1 MPICI
6 HVDELQQAE
15 EAIRD
20 AELQETDMIPFG
32 HVSLEEIRSFNK
44 DTFAACQFQTL
55 LLVEPCD
62 LLNPGRAKQ
71 DLNSSKDALIESVM
85 PNAYA
90 LVLNI
95 LLCEEGF
102 TMNVSFDPA
111 VVDNLQVQ
119 RLIEQFEATL
129 GQLWEPHVTTLAV
142 TMRDLSS
149 MSRRDLEDIWHWN
162 CLLPEKEEKFVHDLI
177 SIQARRQ
184 PNAPAIS
191 AWDGEASYGELDD
204 TSSRLAHHLKE
215 LGIGAKTLV
224 PICFEKSMWTS
235 VAMLGVMKAGAAF
248 VAMDAS
254 QPEQRL
260 TVIVQQIGANVIL
273 TSAAQ
278 EGLARALGVRPIV
291 ISRKSTQV
299 PSTKPY
305 QKMHRDKTSTS
316 DSLYAIFTSATTGTP
331 KGALMTHTNF
341 SSAIKHQAAVL
352 GFSPRSRVFDF
363 ASYSF
368 DVAINNALMTLS
380 VGGCICVP
388 SEDDRRDDIE
398 GAIAR
403 LKANYMQLTPSVA
416 CLVNPSDAPSI
427 EMVNFSGEKVNP
439 SYIVHWMPKARV
451 LNTYGPSECA
461 VTCVANTKIE
471 SPLDVL
477 SIGKGIGAVIWIV
490 SVPDHQVLVPI
501 GAIGELLIEG
511 PLVGSGY
518 LGNVEKTEAVFIS
531 DPPWLLNGIKGHRP
545 GRHGRLYKTGDLV
558 RYRPDGSLEYVGR
571 VDTQVKLH
579 GQRLELGEVE
589 YNPRQH
595 IPKAVDIIA
604 EVVEIESNCQMNQIL
619 IAFIC
624 LKDTATLASKTSE
637 IKKKLHAYLPSYM
650 VPSAYVPILT
660 VPITLSGKTDR
671 RQLRELAS
679 SLSREQLFDAGGSLM
694 TIGRMGEMWHCRHSR
709 GENYRNYGL
718 KS

>member
-1 MPICI
+1 MMEKYWLSQLRGSESISIFPALPDKSYRPQAKAQIDQRSAINPRLRLGVSFSAVVRVAWSLLISRITNSNRVVFGAAVSDHADRQPVVGCNGSSRWRIVPICI

-20 AELQETDMIPFG
+20 AELQETDMMPFG
-32 HVSLEEIRSFNK
+32 HVSLEEIRRFSN
-44 DTFAACQFQTL
+44 DTFAACQFQTI
-55 LLVEPCD
+55 LLVELCD

-71 DLNSSKDALIESVM
+71 DLNSSKDAPIESIM

-129 GQLWEPHVTTLAV
+129 GQLWEPHVTPLAV

-149 MSRRDLEDIWHWN
+149 ISRRDLEDIWHWN

-184 PNAPAIS
+184 PNAPAICG
-191 AWDGEASYGELDD
+191 WDGEASYGELDD
-204 TSSRLAHHLKE
+204 ISSRLAHHLKE
-215 LGIGAKTLV
+215 LGIGAKMLV

-235 VAMLGVMKAGAAF
+235 VAILGVMKAGAAF

-260 TVIVQQIGANVIL
+260 TVIFQQIGANAIL

-299 PSTKPY
+299 LSTEPC
-305 QKMHRDKTSTS
+305 QKTHGDKTSTS
-316 DSLYAIFTSATTGTP
+316 DSLYAVFTSGTTGTP

-341 SSAIKHQAAVL
+341 SSAIKHQAAAL

-403 LKANYMQLTPSVA
+403 LKANYM
-416 CLVNPSDAPSI
+416 
-427 EMVNFSGEKVNP
+427 
-439 SYIVHWMPKARV
+439 
-451 LNTYGPSECA
+451 
-461 VTCVANTKIE
+461 
-471 SPLDVL
+471 
-477 SIGKGIGAVIWIV
+477 
-490 SVPDHQVLVPI
+490 
-501 GAIGELLIEG
+501 
-511 PLVGSGY
+511 
-518 LGNVEKTEAVFIS
+518 
-531 DPPWLLNGIKGHRP
+531 
-545 GRHGRLYKTGDLV
+545 
-558 RYRPDGSLEYVGR
+558 
-571 VDTQVKLH
+571 
-579 GQRLELGEVE
+579 
-589 YNPRQH
+589 
-595 IPKAVDIIA
+595 
-604 EVVEIESNCQMNQIL
+604 
-619 IAFIC
+619 
-624 LKDTATLASKTSE
+624 
-637 IKKKLHAYLPSYM
+637 
-650 VPSAYVPILT
+650 
-660 VPITLSGKTDR
+660 
-671 RQLRELAS
+671 
-679 SLSREQLFDAGGSLM
+679 
-694 TIGRMGEMWHCRHSR
+694 
-709 GENYRNYGL
+709 
-718 KS
+718 